1 MKCRHRVASPNLSGE
16 HARWAANMRTAVQ
29 MRAKASQSMD
39 FGVTDKF
46 EQGDEVI
53 NMESM
58 NHAERLYQ
66 AFKKMAI

>member
-1 MKCRHRVASPNLSGE
+1 
-16 HARWAANMRTAVQ
+16 MRTAVQ